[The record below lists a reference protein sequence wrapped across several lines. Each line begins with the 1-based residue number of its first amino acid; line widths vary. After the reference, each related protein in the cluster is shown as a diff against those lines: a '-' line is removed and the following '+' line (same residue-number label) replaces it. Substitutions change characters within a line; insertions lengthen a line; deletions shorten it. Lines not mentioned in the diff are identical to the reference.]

1 MQFLNHTLGFRRCW
15 LLNTFD
21 WLISML
27 MQEIKKKNKCLQ
39 DAYEGLEYIQD
50 TYRDQ
55 CVTEGM
61 KKSLPMEQ
69 HFGLAQS
76 LANVEEKCQK
86 WADIIIQNKQVNKP
100 TQQHILGKC
109 LICDL

>member
-1 MQFLNHTLGFRRCW
+1 
-15 LLNTFD
+15 
-21 WLISML
+21 
-27 MQEIKKKNKCLQ
+27 MQEIKKKNKSLQ

-55 CVTEGM
+55 SVTESM
-61 KKSLPMEQ
+61 KNSVPVEQ

-86 WADIIIQNKQVNKP
+86 QADIITKNKQVNKP

-109 LICDL
+109 LICEL